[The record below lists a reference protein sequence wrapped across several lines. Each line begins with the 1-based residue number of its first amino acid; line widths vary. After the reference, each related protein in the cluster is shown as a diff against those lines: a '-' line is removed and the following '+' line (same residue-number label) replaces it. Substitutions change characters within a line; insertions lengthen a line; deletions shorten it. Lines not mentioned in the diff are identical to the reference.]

1 MFQAR
6 HSLTGRHKI
15 QKLLGAVMVT
25 VAVLGAAGCS
35 AGDAGQAVTGKPEAA
50 ERLMP
55 NGDLRQTTA
64 SADQLPPFMDD
75 KSEEMQLIYKL
86 AAANHALLASIPCYC
101 GCGESAG
108 HKNNLNCF
116 VAEIQEDGAVV
127 WDDHGTRCGVCL
139 NIAVEASK
147 LKREGISDTGIRNA
161 IDEKYKEGYAEPT
174 PTPMPAA

>member
-6 HSLTGRHKI
+6 HSLTGRYKI
-15 QKLLGAVMVT
+15 QKLIGAVIVT
-25 VAVLGAAGCS
+25 VSVLGAAGCS
-35 AGDAGQAVTGKPEAA
+35 AGDAGHAVTGKPEAA

-86 AAANHALLASIPCYC
+86 AAANHELLASMPCYC

-108 HKNNLNCF
+108 HQNNLNCF
-116 VAEIQEDGAVV
+116 VAEIEEDGAVV

-147 LKREGISDTGIRNA
+147 LKSEGMSDIDIRNA